1 MPAREAEVSAREAE
15 VLALLGERCTNA
27 EIAQRLFISVRTVE
41 SHVSSLLRKYGV
53 ASRRALAAHAATVV
67 VAPTTPRP
75 DGGIVGLPLPR
86 SAFVGRLPE
95 RESLSGALAEA
106 RLVTLVGPGGVG
118 KTRLAVELV
127 AEIAPRFADGG
138 AFVDLVPVRDHFVA
152 PAVAAVLGVT
162 PAPSQPLIEA
172 IKSELGPR
180 RSLLVMDNCEHLLD
194 AVAAFAEE
202 ILSGCPGV
210 TVLAT
215 SRERLAVPGERV
227 IGVLPLAEPEAR
239 ALFDERARAA
249 GAVLSGD
256 PAAVGELCTGL
267 DNMPLAIEIAAA
279 RSVSLGPAGLLAAF
293 TDPLRMLSGARGVD
307 PRHGSLR
314 AVLSWSCELLEQTE
328 KSLFRRLSIFAGGFD
343 LESAMRVSGL
353 RDLAETADL
362 LGRLV
367 DKSLVT
373 HDRGPNRWRLLGTV
387 RAYAREHLAVDPDRG
402 DVFGRY
408 LDWAASTAVEL
419 VERLTDRWRDDYDLV
434 ADDLHAAL
442 LGYVGGSGPVPHQLA
457 RALGRLT
464 YARRFLAAALGY
476 YRRAAAL
483 APDAATAAQDLR
495 SAADCALIGTEPGER
510 VVELLL
516 ACADRAGEGGDGN
529 TRAIALSR
537 VVELVNRFEG
547 RIASDMSHERLTGLL
562 DRAQAAGDETDPEVA
577 AAVAIARVWHA
588 NGRRFCPEPKLAV
601 VAEQAARRSGDPVLM
616 SAALDALGGV
626 AARAGRASEARRI
639 GTQRFALLD
648 RLDRTDPR
656 AAPEIEDTF
665 HVAATVAF
673 RTGDL
678 PGALDVAWRMVD
690 DDLLGNRSYRSV
702 GTLVPALVLSGELGE
717 SLSQAEA
724 MWDGWQRVGRPPT
737 GDVVGAAAFAMLAC
751 GLQGDRA
758 GLLRWQERLIGST
771 RAAGIDVA
779 RLASVAFA
787 ECRIAIH
794 LGDFT
799 NAVQLVEQSFA
810 DFPGFRYETYARAVG
825 AELAVAA
832 GLPDAARWLVRAEE
846 TINDNAWAIA
856 CLGRARGRLTR
867 DSHALEAAS
876 TDWERL
882 GARIEYACTLG
893 LLPGHEVEAQARLA
907 ALGLV
912 TLGH

>member
-1 MPAREAEVSAREAE
+1 MKLLPAVELSAREAE
-15 VLALLGERCTNA
+15 VLALLGERRTNA

-41 SHVSSLLRKYGV
+41 SHVSSLLRKYGAANRRDLSARA
-53 ASRRALAAHAATVV
+53 ASAAETASA
-67 VAPTTPRP
+67 PRP
-75 DGGIVGLPLPR
+75 ESGVTGLPAPR
-86 SAFVGRLPE
+86 STFVGRLAE
-95 RESLSGALAEA
+95 RESLAVALAEA

-118 KTRLAVELV
+118 KTRLAVELA
-127 AEIAPRFADGG
+127 AEIAPQFADGG
-138 AFVDLVPVRDHFVA
+138 AFVDLVPVRDNFVA
-152 PAVAAVLGVT
+152 PVVAAVLGVT
-162 PAPSQPLIEA
+162 PVPSQPLIEA
-172 IKSELGPR
+172 IKGELGPR
-180 RSLLVMDNCEHLLD
+180 RSLLVLDNCEHLLD
-194 AVAAFAEE
+194 AVAAFTEE

-210 TVLAT
+210 TVVAT

-227 IGVLPLAEPEAR
+227 IGLSPLVEPEAR

-249 GAVLSGD
+249 GSVFPGD
-256 PAAVGELCTGL
+256 PVAVGELCTRL

-279 RSVSLGPAGLLAAF
+279 RSASLGPAGLLAAF
-293 TDPLRMLSGARGVD
+293 ADPLRMLSGARGVD

-314 AVLSWSCELLEQTE
+314 AVLSWSCDLLEQAE

-343 LESAMRVSGL
+343 LASAMQVSGL

-373 HDRGPNRWRLLGTV
+373 HERGPNRWRLLSTV
-387 RAYAREHLAVDPDRG
+387 RAYAREHLAVDPGRAE
-402 DVFGRY
+402 VFDRY
-408 LDWAASTAVEL
+408 LGWATSTATDL
-419 VERLTDRWRDDYDLV
+419 VERLTGQWREDYDMV
-434 ADDLHAAL
+434 ADDLRAAL
-442 LGYVGGSGPVPHQLA
+442 LGYLGGSSPVPHQLA

-483 APDAATAAQDLR
+483 APDAAAAARDLR
-495 SAADCALIGTEPGER
+495 SAADCALIGTEPGGR

-537 VVELVNRFEG
+537 VVELVNRFDG

-562 DRAQAAGDETDPEVA
+562 DRARAAGDESDPEVA
-577 AAVAIARVWHA
+577 AALAIARVWQA
-588 NGRRFCPEPKLAV
+588 SGRRFCPEPNLAV
-601 VAEQAARRSGDPVLM
+601 TAEEAARRSGDPVLM
-616 SAALDALGGV
+616 SAALDALGGA
-626 AARAGRASEARRI
+626 AARAGRAGEVRRI
-639 GTQRFALLD
+639 GAQRFALLD

-702 GTLVPALVLSGELGE
+702 GTLVPALVLRGELDE

-724 MWDGWQRVGRPPT
+724 MWDGWQRAGRPPT

-751 GLQGDRA
+751 GLRGNRA
-758 GLLRWQERLIGST
+758 DLLRWQDRLTRST
-771 RAAGIDVA
+771 REAGIDVS

-794 LGDFT
+794 LGDLA
-799 NAVQLVEQSFA
+799 NAVRLVEQSFA
-810 DFPGFRYETYARAVG
+810 DFPGFRYETYARAAG
-825 AELAVAA
+825 AELAVVA
-832 GLPDAARWLVRAEE
+832 GLPEAARWLARAEGS
-846 TINDNAWAIA
+846 TTDNAWATA
-856 CLGRARGRLTR
+856 CLARARGRLTG
-867 DSHALEAAS
+867 DPHALEAAL
-876 TDWERL
+876 TGWDRL
-882 GARIEYACTLG
+882 GARIEYAGTLD
-893 LLPGHEVEAQARLA
+893 LLSGRDRRSPRPE
-907 ALGLV
+907 
-912 TLGH
+912 